1 MGGVFLINIEIIYRD
16 DANAPLSQPQQ
27 RIIDPIVGLI
37 EVGPGA
43 ELVPPQTMGALVDQV
58 DVQCGI
64 VGVGLGLSFVT

>member
-16 DANAPLSQPQQ
+16 DANTPLSQPQQ

-43 ELVPPQTMGALVDQV
+43 ELVPPQTMSALVDQV
-58 DVQCGI
+58 DMQCGI
-64 VGVGLGLSFVT
+64 VGVGLGLSFVA